1 MASLNVSISP
11 GRRFF
16 PSLNIAGWH
25 NPSPPKARAQQGRF
39 KHPCRTSQLARR
51 AGKGSA
57 RVCLCV
63 WWNTCCVIGRRFARV
78 GFCSGVENHREQEF
92 EWILRAR
99 FIRRSFMIKNV
110 WNISSSLFHHERYND
125 FVRFREFLKRLN
137 AYRGNY
143 SRINVRF

>member
-16 PSLNIAGWH
+16 PSLNIAGWR

-57 RVCLCV
+57 RVSVCV
-63 WWNTCCVIGRRFARV
+63 VKHLLRDWKKIRTR
-78 GFCSGVENHREQEF
+78 
-92 EWILRAR
+92 WILFWCGESSRAG
-99 FIRRSFMIKNV
+99 I
-110 WNISSSLFHHERYND
+110 
-125 FVRFREFLKRLN
+125 
-137 AYRGNY
+137 
-143 SRINVRF
+143 